1 MSSFVRLLAYATN
14 YKRHILGNIISNLLM
29 VFFSIVSIP
38 ALKPFLDIL
47 FDQQDLV
54 LTRPKHITNID
65 TLLQTLNFHLSK
77 VIITQGKSTALAY
90 TCTFIVLIYFFKNLF
105 RYLSLFCMAPLRNGV
120 VRDIRQQL
128 FQKTLSLPLAYF
140 SQQRKGDLLSRVT
153 ADVQEIEWSIL
164 NVLQVVIRE
173 PLLLIGSLAFMF
185 YISLKLSIFV
195 FILLLFTAVVIGG
208 IGRALKKQSSKV
220 QSTLGTLVSHLEE
233 GLSGLR
239 IIKAF
244 NAEDYQS
251 TKFGQSNNQYK
262 RLLDRLLWRRDLSS
276 PLSEFL
282 GISTVAVLI
291 WYGFSE
297 VQAGALSSSTFIV
310 FLYAFFSVI
319 EPAKRFSKA
328 FYNIQKGIAAVE
340 RVETILDAPNEIE
353 EKTNAQPIPSFEDK
367 IEYQNV
373 SLQYENNSEAAVK
386 DFNLSIPK
394 GKIVALV
401 GASGSGKSTLIN
413 LLPRFYDVSSGAIQ
427 IDGQNIKDLRLRDLR
442 ALMSV
447 VSQEAILFNDSIY
460 NNIVFGL
467 ENVTKEDVVAAAKIA
482 NAHDFIRATEQ
493 GYNTSIGDR
502 GMNLSGG
509 QRQRLTIARAV
520 LRNAPIL
527 ILDEA
532 TSALDS
538 ESEQLVQEALV
549 RVMKHR
555 TSIIVAHRLATIQH
569 ADEIILMQKGQ
580 ILERGTH
587 QALLAQAGEYQK
599 LVTLQSLG

>member
-1 MSSFVRLLAYATN
+1 MRLLAYATN
-14 YKRHILGNIISNLLM
+14 YKVNILGNIISNLLM

-54 LTRPKHITNID
+54 LEAPEQITNLD
-65 TLLQTLNFHLSK
+65 TLIQSLNFQLSQI
-77 VIITQGKSTALAY
+77 IITQGKSAALAY
-90 TCTFIVLIYFFKNLF
+90 TCIAIVCIYFFKNLF
-105 RYLSLFCMAPLRNGV
+105 RYLSLFFMAPLRNGV

-128 FQKTLSLPLAYF
+128 FQKTLDLPLAYF

-164 NVLQVVIRE
+164 NVLQVIVRE

-185 YISLKLSIFV
+185 YISMKLSIFV
-195 FILLLFTAVVIGG
+195 FILILFTALVIGG
-208 IGRALKKQSSKV
+208 IGRVLRKQSKEV
-220 QSTLGTLVSHLEE
+220 QSTLGTLVSQLEE

-244 NAEDYQS
+244 NAETYQS
-251 TKFGQSNNQYK
+251 EKFGATNNQYK
-262 RLLDRLLWRRDLSS
+262 KLLDRLLWRRDLSS

-340 RVETILDAPNEIE
+340 RVEAVLDAPNTIA
-353 EKTNAQPIPSFEDK
+353 EKSNAIQIDDFKDK
-367 IEYQNV
+367 IEYKNV
-373 SLQYENNSEAAVK
+373 SLQYENASDWAVENI
-386 DFNLSIPK
+386 NLSIPK
-394 GKIVALV
+394 GRVVALV

-413 LLPRFYDVSSGAIQ
+413 LLPRFYDVTNGGVF
-427 IDGQNIKDLRLRDLR
+427 IDGNNIKELRLKDLRG
-442 ALMSV
+442 LMST
-447 VSQEAILFNDSIY
+447 VSQEAILFNDTIY
-460 NNIVFGL
+460 NNIVFGM
-467 ENVTKEDVVAAAKIA
+467 ENVGKAAVIEAAKIA
-482 NAHDFIRATEQ
+482 NAHDFILASEQ
-493 GYNTSIGDR
+493 GYDTNIGDR

-520 LRNAPIL
+520 LRNPPIL

-538 ESEQLVQEALV
+538 ESEQLVQEALL
-549 RVMKHR
+549 RIMQNR
-555 TSIIVAHRLATIQH
+555 TTIVVAHRLATIQH
-569 ADEIILMQKGQ
+569 ADEIILLQNGH

-587 QALLAQAGEYQK
+587 QELLQMGGEYQK
-599 LVTLQSLG
+599 LVALQSLA